1 MHIDQPYGDR
11 FHAQLRAADARID
24 ELEAAARARN
34 AQAEMDEISGLR
46 AQRDRVRKKL
56 ADVREK
62 SRDDWE
68 AVRRELEPELS
79 NFRSAVADASD
90 RYTAWDQAREKRFN
104 ARLDEAEATLRRY
117 AAQGAEVA
125 ADTRVRIAEA
135 GDDLKERTAAA
146 RRSFDNWRQRR
157 EDKATVRTLNVAE
170 LELEEAF
177 DRYALAIQDVAAR
190 AGGAQPD

>member
-1 MHIDQPYGDR
+1 MNTDQPYGDR

-24 ELEAAARARN
+24 ELEAGARARN

-56 ADVREK
+56 ADVRQQ

-68 AVRRELEPELS
+68 AVRKELEPELS

-90 RYTAWDQAREKRFN
+90 RYTEWDQARERRFN
-104 ARLDEAEATLRRY
+104 ARLDEAEAALRKY
-117 AAQGAEVA
+117 AAQDAEVA
-125 ADTRVRIAEA
+125 ADARARIAEA
-135 GDDLKERTAAA
+135 GDDLKARAAGA
-146 RRSFDNWRQRR
+146 RRSYDDWRQRR
-157 EDKATVRTLNVAE
+157 EDKAAVRALTAAE

-177 DRYALAIQDVAAR
+177 DRYALVIQSV
-190 AGGAQPD
+190 